1 MKCPRTH
8 CPFTPC
14 PRIPRTESLVTSAR
28 STCTA
33 GSRARLPGVCF
44 RVVLAQEPQ
53 RQPVTGCA
61 ARGGDCGGICVDSE
75 HNSDTG
81 GEVRDVARALPPV
94 RPTECCA
101 QVPCRARVE
110 AHVLV
115 AVAARRL
122 RVRKHSVPLSSDRGS
137 AAATVTR
144 PSRRVPS
151 TVPPCPASPTPPL
164 DRIGVGSTPAT
175 IYPRALAQHFSC
187 QWRCNRPDVLLLQ
200 TALQQPAPW

>member
-1 MKCPRTH
+1 MSSQKRPCHVPYSTTH
-8 CPFTPC
+8 VCVAFTAC
-14 PRIPRTESLVTSAR
+14 ADASAV
-28 STCTA
+28 SA
-33 GSRARLPGVCF
+33 PSRDF
-44 RVVLAQEPQ
+44 
-53 RQPVTGCA
+53 
-61 ARGGDCGGICVDSE
+61 
-75 HNSDTG
+75 
-81 GEVRDVARALPPV
+81 
-94 RPTECCA
+94 PTERCV
-101 QVPCRARVE
+101 QDPSRILVE